1 MLKKMF
7 LIASVTMGLS
17 ASSTIMARGLDCWC
31 HGVTPEGTCQDYK
44 CACAAPNGKCG
55 SGTNVSGS
63 LNLGSAKIIKS
74 DPAKQKSSVEKS
86 KK

>member
-17 ASSTIMARGLDCWC
+17 ATSSTIAKGLDCWC
-31 HGVTPEGTCQDYK
+31 HGNTAEGTCQDYK

-55 SGTNVSGS
+55 SASTASGA

-74 DPAKQKSSVEKS
+74 VPVKQNSSVEKS
-86 KK
+86 KN